1 VSLLSVSDKAL
12 SQAAR
17 RFGTPLLVLDERCLR
32 RTMRAMRQAFSTPRW
47 RCRVFY
53 AAKALALKAVARIAH
68 EEGLGFDACSEGEL
82 RTALEAGVPPGACL
96 LHGCAKT
103 AAELELAVRAGIGYV
118 IVDNE
123 LEIDALARAAS
134 AASAG
139 SRRIPVLVRVN
150 PAIPAPTQAHLQTG
164 APESKFGFPVTDG
177 SARHAVR
184 RIAAEAGL
192 EFSGLH
198 CHIGSQISNLDAYA
212 AATAE
217 VANLVRSLADE
228 DGLHC
233 RALNLGGG
241 LAVHPDDALSPAPAV
256 WAEVLFAAL
265 ERHLAGYEPRPCV
278 FVEPGRSVVA
288 RSGSTLY
295 TVCVRKRLAD
305 GSQALIV
312 DGGLSDN
319 PRPALYDACY
329 TVSLLESACEA
340 PDGRYT
346 VFGRHCETDLLFAD
360 VPLPNP
366 RPGDILRVHD
376 TGAYTYSMASNY
388 NRFPRPAVVL
398 VDGEEARLIARR
410 ETVERVL
417 ELDV

>member
-1 VSLLSVSDKAL
+1 
-12 SQAAR
+12 
-17 RFGTPLLVLDERCLR
+17 
-32 RTMRAMRQAFSTPRW
+32 MRQAFSTSHW
-47 RCRVFY
+47 QCRVFY
-53 AAKALALKAVARIAH
+53 AAKALALKTVARIAH

-82 RTALEAGVPPGACL
+82 RTALEGGVPADACL

-103 AAELELAVRAGIGYV
+103 ATELELAARAGIAYV
-118 IVDNE
+118 VVDNE
-123 LEIDALARAAS
+123 SEIDALARAARS
-134 AASAG
+134 ASAG

-150 PAIPAPTQAHLQTG
+150 PAIPAPTQAHLQTA
-164 APESKFGFPVTDG
+164 APESKFGFPITDG
-177 SARHAVR
+177 SARRAVR
-184 RIAAEAGL
+184 RVASEAVL

-198 CHIGSQISNLDAYA
+198 CHIGSQIADLDAYV

-217 VANLVRSLADE
+217 VAALVRVLADE
-228 DGLHC
+228 DRLQCH
-233 RALNLGGG
+233 ALNLGGG
-241 LAVHPDDALSPAPAV
+241 LAVYPDSAVSPTPAA
-256 WAEVLFAAL
+256 WAEVLFNAL

-295 TVCVRKRLAD
+295 TICVRKQLAD
-305 GSQALIV
+305 GSRALIV

-329 TVSLLESACEA
+329 TVSVLERAGEA